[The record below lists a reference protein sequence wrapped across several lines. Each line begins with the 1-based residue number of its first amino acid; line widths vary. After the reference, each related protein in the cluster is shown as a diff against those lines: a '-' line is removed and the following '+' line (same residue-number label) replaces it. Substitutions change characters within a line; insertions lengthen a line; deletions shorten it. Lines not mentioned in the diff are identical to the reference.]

1 MQTKPNL
8 QPLNDSCENA
18 TMKQTKG
25 SKGHTSK
32 PFDMVFRT
40 MAEKMPELLIPLIN
54 EAFQA
59 DYPLNSEV
67 IQLRNEPQKETSGII
82 TDSLIRIRDTVYHIE
97 CQSINDTTMAI
108 RMFEYDFMIAV
119 ENAVAS
125 KDGAYNV
132 TIPKSCVLYVRSN
145 KNTPT
150 SHIVHVRFP
159 DGNVCDYKAPCICV
173 NDYSLDEIFEKE
185 LLFFLPYYLSRYEK
199 FKGAWKEARATE
211 QCLSEAQTISKR
223 LNELAEESGKKTLLI
238 DLTKLIIRLTN
249 YLFATN
255 PSVKE
260 GVEHIMSVGTYML
273 ESERLEA
280 KGRAEGKIEGK
291 LAGRIEMLMNLYS
304 NGGTDEQAIHLLEA
318 TDAEIAEAKRRMNTK

>member
-1 MQTKPNL
+1 M
-8 QPLNDSCENA
+8 
-18 TMKQTKG
+18 
-25 SKGHTSK
+25 
-32 PFDMVFRT
+32 
-40 MAEKMPELLIPLIN
+40 
-54 EAFQA
+54 
-59 DYPLNSEV
+59 
-67 IQLRNEPQKETSGII
+67 IQLRNEHQKETSGII
-82 TDSLIRIRDTVYHIE
+82 TDSLIRIRDTVYHID

-125 KDGAYNV
+125 KDGVYNV

-145 KNTPT
+145 KHTPT

-159 DGNVCDYKAPCICV
+159 DGNVCDYKVPCICV
-173 NDYSLDEIFEKE
+173 NDYSLDEIFEKG

-199 FKGAWKEARATE
+199 FKGVWKEARVTE
-211 QCLSEAQTISKR
+211 QCLSEAQIISKK
-223 LNELAEESGKKTLLI
+223 LNDAAEESGKRTLLI
-238 DLTKLIIRLTN
+238 NLTKLIIRLTN

-260 GVEHIMSVGTYML
+260 GVEHIMSAGTYML

-280 KGRAEGKIEGK
+280 KGRAEGK
-291 LAGRIEMLMNLYS
+291 LDGRIEMLMNLYS

-318 TDAEIAEAKRRMNTK
+318 TNAEIAEAK